1 MKQEEYITAFAAKQY
16 NPMTLAYLGDAVY
29 ELLVREYLT
38 LSGNLPVGMMHERA
52 LAFVSA
58 GAQSAV
64 FEQILPMLSEEEAAI
79 YRRGRNAKSS
89 PGRRNIDLME
99 YKRSTGL
106 EALFGYLHLQGAEKR
121 LQEIFAVICAFVEKQ
136 QAHEG
141 KTGEPDVNRAQ

>member
-1 MKQEEYITAFAAKQY
+1 MKVEERKTAFEAKQY

-29 ELLVREYLT
+29 ELMVREHLA
-38 LSGNLPVGMMHERA
+38 LEGSQPVGVMHDKA

-64 FEQILPMLSEEEAAI
+64 FDQILPLLSEEEAAI
-79 YRRGRNAKSS
+79 YRRGRNAKSN

-106 EALFGYLHLQGAEKR
+106 EALFGYLHLQGHTER
-121 LQEIFAVICAFVEKQ
+121 LQEIFAVICAFVE
-136 QAHEG
+136 AAPVA
-141 KTGEPDVNRAQ
+141 KTR